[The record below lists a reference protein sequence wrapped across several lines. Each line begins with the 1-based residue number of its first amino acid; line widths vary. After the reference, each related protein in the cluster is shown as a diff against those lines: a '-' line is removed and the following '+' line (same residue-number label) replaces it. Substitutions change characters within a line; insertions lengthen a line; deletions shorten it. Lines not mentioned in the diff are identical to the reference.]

1 MWAKVFEKL
10 EAVVYNQT
18 TTSEDTSGVEARRL
32 REAVDAATTTVQTSS
47 GLLHKFMSKSGG
59 PAISETFCEIQMEAA
74 TLLGARNDATRGA
87 AKAKEAVE
95 MVASKQG
102 LAKDPAAVTA
112 ANQLFAHPYT
122 NPGRKVYPKPTIGSS
137 ETSKFQ
143 HRGNTN
149 QQKPRKW
156 NPCRNNPRNP
166 RADRD
171 KDKAG
176 RQRVRQQPHQRCNRL
191 SKRLP
196 GLQYQQLH

>member
-102 LAKDPAAVTA
+102 LAKDPAAV
-112 ANQLFAHPYT
+112 
-122 NPGRKVYPKPTIGSS
+122 RKVYPKPTIGSS

-171 KDKAG
+171 KDKNG